1 MYALAEL
8 DGWATAI
15 ASIIGLIAVFAPFL
29 NRVKALQT
37 IQFGVPG
44 VLNFIAEISTLT
56 IFLSVVFYR
65 NYLHL
70 LPPFFLWIVLG
81 LVGVIFL
88 TWFDRQSRADS
99 RDETAQRPAWQIAT
113 GAGAYALSIAL
124 VFMGMTQAAAQ
135 MVIFKPVN
143 GRVVTASGEPR
154 PLPVFLTVTAA
165 GRIIETVT
173 DGQGD
178 YQFLLT
184 DEEFRGI
191 QKIQANLISD
201 ENPNATVADACG
213 GEEGA
218 CYVPTIVFQG
228 D

>member
-8 DGWATAI
+8 DGWSTAI
-15 ASIIGLIAVFAPFL
+15 AAIVGLVAVFAPFL
-29 NRVKALQT
+29 NRVKALRT

-44 VLNFIAEISTLT
+44 VLNFMAEISTLT
-56 IFLSVVFYR
+56 IFLSIVFYR

-70 LPPFFLWIVLG
+70 LPPFFLWILLG
-81 LVGVIFL
+81 LVGVVFL
-88 TWFDRQSRADS
+88 TWFERQSWAGLPGGA
-99 RDETAQRPAWQIAT
+99 TQRPAWQIAT
-113 GAGAYALSIAL
+113 GAGAYVLSVAL
-124 VFMGMTQAAAQ
+124 VFLGITQAAAQ

-143 GRVVTASGEPR
+143 GRVVMASGETR
-154 PLPVFLTVTAA
+154 SLPVFLTVTAA
-165 GRIIETVT
+165 GRIVATAT
-173 DGQGD
+173 DRDGD

-184 DEEFRGI
+184 AEEFRGI

-218 CYVPTIVFQG
+218 CYVPTIVFRSP
-228 D
+228 